1 MAETWFDLPY
11 FYIFNG
17 NNLVDGQSYEEL
29 TVPVQEDADFHLR
42 AIHRISSVGR
52 MTNLLDQ
59 NGRRVMRGVAVDP
72 ELAVLLPQEIV
83 YEKGSQIRFSIQNVQ
98 RANNTYLD
106 LTTKVYL
113 AKIVFAGVKRF
124 RGPVAEYLREL
135 NYPST
140 MKKYRKQHF
149 AEAFSFSVNWYANE
163 GLVPPWGPP
172 TPPRD
177 FHFEFD
183 NHTFE
188 WQTVS
193 WINAND
199 GSAITSDDLIEV
211 LPYDLSGRA
220 MASEHAPLSAMNYL
234 PGLEHAVFPIV
245 PLAWM
250 PQSMIHISVRSVMT
264 DATVTLPLNVRMVMF
279 GARRL
284 PC

>member
-17 NNLVDGQSYEEL
+17 NDLVDGQSYEDL
-29 TVPVQEDADFHLR
+29 VVPVQEDADFHLR

-59 NGRRVMRGVAVDP
+59 NGRRVMRGVAVNP
-72 ELAVLLPQEIV
+72 SLPVLLPQEIV
-83 YEKGSQIRFSIQNVQ
+83 YEKGSQIRFSIQDVQ
-98 RANNTYLD
+98 RDNSMYID
-106 LTTKVYL
+106 MTTTVYL

-140 MKKYRKQHF
+140 MKKYRKQYF
-149 AEAFSFSVNWYANE
+149 AEAFDLSITWYANE
-163 GLVPPWGPP
+163 GMGPPWGPP

-188 WQTVS
+188 CQAVS
-193 WINAND
+193 WINVNA
-199 GSAITSDDLIEV
+199 GFPIASDNLIEV

-220 MASEHAPLSAMNYL
+220 LASEHVPISAVNYS
-234 PGLEHAVFPIV
+234 PGTEHAVFPMV

-250 PQSMIHISVRSVMT
+250 PQSMMHLSVRSVMT
-264 DATVTLPLNVRMVMF
+264 DTTFTLPLNIRMVMY
-279 GARRL
+279 GARRM